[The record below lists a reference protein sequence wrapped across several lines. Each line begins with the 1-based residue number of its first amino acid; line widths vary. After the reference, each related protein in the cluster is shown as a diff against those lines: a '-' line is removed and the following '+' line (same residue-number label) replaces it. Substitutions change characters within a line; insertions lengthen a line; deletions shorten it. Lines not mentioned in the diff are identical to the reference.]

1 MGIGYM
7 QCYGILYEGPEHLRI
22 LEPTLYG
29 TERELLPYRHG
40 QRNMG
45 AQGRLLERSH
55 SAGCQFES
63 PPQFYKPGINIPILQ
78 MRKLNH
84 KVKFK
89 RWIKKR
95 SGRNLW
101 GMRWKLET
109 QVKE

>member
-1 MGIGYM
+1 MVLRESYFHTDMDKGTWEHR
-7 QCYGILYEGPEHLRI
+7 EGFLREVTQ
-22 LEPTLYG
+22 LGVSL
-29 TERELLPYRHG
+29 
-40 QRNMG
+40 
-45 AQGRLLERSH
+45 
-55 SAGCQFES
+55 FES